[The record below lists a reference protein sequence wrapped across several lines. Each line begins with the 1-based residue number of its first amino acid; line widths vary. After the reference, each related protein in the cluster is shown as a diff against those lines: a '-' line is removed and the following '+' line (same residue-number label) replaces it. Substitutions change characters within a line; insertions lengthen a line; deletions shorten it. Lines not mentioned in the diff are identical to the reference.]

1 MCRRRRCQFARSCS
15 ASAAMSGG
23 DDIHR
28 EIVGIE
34 DDAVIVFGGLARDVA
49 AYDILT
55 DALWIA
61 LARVAPAAA
70 PRELPRQHITLLQ
83 AKPGNLGG
91 ERPLVGAAGIE
102 HSLRSPSRFCLE
114 QTR

>member
-1 MCRRRRCQFARSCS
+1 MCRPRRCQFARSCS
-15 ASAAMSGG
+15 TSAAMSGRG
-23 DDIHR
+23 DIHR
-28 EIVGIE
+28 EIVLIE
-34 DDAVIVFGGLARDVA
+34 DDAVIVFGSFARDVA
-49 AYDILT
+49 TYDILT

-61 LARVAPAAA
+61 LARIAPATA
-70 PRELPRQHITLLQ
+70 PRELPREDITLLQ

-102 HSLRSPSRFCLE
+102 DSLRGPRRFCLE